1 MEKFLENIIITHIL
15 PCIVPGK
22 IRFHA
27 DLSADISQLM
37 PYLNQLMKGAIYNH
51 KALTLTFKKE
61 GGLITL
67 YPRKVAGGQIEN
79 IELAHRILNWL
90 KDLVNECYKNKDK
103 IEPLYERQQQLLPLD
118 VYKFL
123 PQTNCKKCA
132 EETCLAFAV
141 KLINE
146 GKSVMLCPDLFT
158 PTYAE
163 KRSMLFTLLKDTGYT
178 VPSGF

>member
-1 MEKFLENIIITHIL
+1 VEKFIESITITHIL
-15 PCIVPGK
+15 PCVVPGK

-27 DLSADISQLM
+27 DLSVDISPLM
-37 PYLNQLMKGAIYNH
+37 PYLNRLMKGAIYTQ
-51 KALTLTFKKE
+51 KTLTLTFKKE

-90 KDLVNECYKNKDK
+90 KGLVNECYENKDK
-103 IEPLYERQQQLLPLD
+103 IEPLYERQVQLLPLD

-141 KLINE
+141 KLIVE
-146 GKSVMLCPDLFT
+146 SKSVMLCPDLFT

-163 KRSMLFTLLKDTGYT
+163 KRSMLFTLLKDTGYST
-178 VPSGF
+178 PSGF